1 MLTVKRQ
8 AFARRMLAGLGSARC
23 RLGIGRLR
31 TKVRHAVPLM
41 LLGGALTNPV
51 HAAENGLS
59 NFSYGTQTTYAAW
72 MPPPG
77 TSMFL
82 GYALYLK
89 ADSIRDAHGDR
100 IPGVEAEFAALAP
113 RALHTWKRDFLGW
126 KMTTGGVVQMVNAKV
141 TAPGVKDH
149 DFSVTLVGIE
159 PLYLSKTFGTMTYFT
174 GPFLFF
180 PTGGYR
186 RNGLAH
192 SATNYFSAAWQ
203 ASASW
208 NPDSRTDVSVN
219 VAYEWKDKNDKTD
232 YRSGD
237 QSSITFGAGY
247 KPFNDLRWD
256 FGINGYYID
265 QFRDD
270 RIGGIRVP
278 GGGRTQAFAL
288 GPKFVFW
295 PRPGTAVV
303 VQYQKGLMA
312 ENGAKANL
320 LWFELAYPF

>member
-1 MLTVKRQ
+1 MTVNLW
-8 AFARRMLAGLGSARC
+8 ALARRAVTEHARMTC
-23 RLGIGRLR
+23 RLGVDKLR
-31 TKVRHAVPLM
+31 AHSLNAALLLVLGSLVVVP
-41 LLGGALTNPV
+41 G

-77 TSMFL
+77 ASTFL

-89 ADSIRDAHGDR
+89 ADSIRDAKGDR
-100 IPGVEAEFAALAP
+100 IPGVEAEFAAVAP
-113 RALHTWKRDFLGW
+113 RALHTWKRDFYGW
-126 KMTTGGVVQMVNAKV
+126 KMTSGGVVQMVNAEV

-149 DFSVTLVGIE
+149 DFSITLVGIE

-186 RNGLAH
+186 RNSLAH
-192 SATNYFSAAWQ
+192 SATNYFSATWQ

-208 NPDSRTDVSVN
+208 NPDPRTDVSVN
-219 VAYEWKDKNDKTD
+219 VAYEWKDKNSATD

-247 KPFNDLRWD
+247 KPFDDMRWD

-265 QFRDD
+265 QFSDD
-270 RIGGIRVP
+270 RLNGASVP
-278 GGGRTQAFAL
+278 GGGRTKAFAL

-295 PRPGTAVV
+295 PGAGKAIV

-312 ENGAKANL
+312 ENGAKADL

>member
-1 MLTVKRQ
+1 MTVSLWG
-8 AFARRMLAGLGSARC
+8 FARRTIAGHGRTMCRLVVDSLRAHFRGMALLLVLGGLGAIP
-23 RLGIGRLR
+23 G
-31 TKVRHAVPLM
+31 
-41 LLGGALTNPV
+41 

-89 ADSIRDAHGDR
+89 ANSIRDADGDR

-113 RALHTWKRDFLGW
+113 RALHTWKRDFYGW
-126 KMTTGGVVQMVNAKV
+126 KMTSGGVVQMVNAKV
-141 TAPGVKDH
+141 TAPGVEDH
-149 DFSVTLVGIE
+149 DFSVTLVGME

-186 RNGLAH
+186 RNDLAH

-208 NPDSRTDVSVN
+208 NPNPRTDVSVN
-219 VAYEWKDKNDKTD
+219 VAYEWKDKNDETD
-232 YRSGD
+232 YQSGD

-247 KPFNDLRWD
+247 KPLDDMRWD

-270 RIGGIRVP
+270 RLSGARVP
-278 GGGRTQAFAL
+278 GGGRTKAFAL

-295 PRPGTAVV
+295 PGAGAAIV
-303 VQYQKGLMA
+303 VQYQKGLIA
-312 ENGAKANL
+312 ENGAQADL

>member
-1 MLTVKRQ
+1 MLTVKLP
-8 AFARRMLAGLGSARC
+8 AIAKRMGAGPSAIMCGLG
-23 RLGIGRLR
+23 IDRLR
-31 TKVRHAVPLM
+31 ADIRHAASLM
-41 LLGGALTNPV
+41 IIGGSLVIPG

-89 ADSIRDAHGDR
+89 ANSIRDARGDR
-100 IPGVEAEFAALAP
+100 IPGVEAELAALAP

-126 KMTTGGVVQMVNAKV
+126 KMTSGGVVQMVNAKV
-141 TAPGVKDH
+141 TAPGVEHH

-159 PLYLSKTFGTMTYFT
+159 PLYLSKTVGTMTYFT

-186 RNGLAH
+186 SNGLAH

-208 NPDSRTDVSVN
+208 NPNSRTDVSVN
-219 VAYEWKDKNDKTD
+219 LAYEWKDKNEETN

-247 KPFNDLRWD
+247 KPFSDLRWD

-270 RIGGIRVP
+270 RLNGIRVP
-278 GGGRTQAFAL
+278 GGGRTKALAL
-288 GPKFVFW
+288 GPKFAFW
-295 PRPGTAVV
+295 PQPGKAIV

-312 ENGAKANL
+312 ENGAKADL
-320 LWFELAYPF
+320 LWLELAYPF